1 MNSSV
6 RRVAVVFSMLSSLA
20 FSASTS
26 LVAQTAKRAVRVGD
40 MYRLRNVGAPE
51 ISPDGQWVAYTV
63 TSLDSAKDKSN
74 TDVWM
79 ASWDGTQVI
88 QLTSSPDA
96 ETSPRWSP
104 DGKYLSF
111 LSSREGGKGSQLWLL
126 DRRGGEAQRVTRAE
140 RRHRRVRVGAGQQA
154 YRAHHAR
161 VARHGR
167 FRRVQ
172 AEADRHRPIPLQGRR
187 QRLPRLDARSPL
199 PVRRRR
205 QESDADHAG
214 HVRRIASGLVA
225 RWKIARLRQ
234 HASAGSRPRPDEQL
248 RRLRRRSAG
257 RRRRRGVSPR
267 SKDPTTG
274 PSRGVRTAVR
284 SRICKAASPNS
295 TRTVKSDSPS

>member
-6 RRVAVVFSMLSSLA
+6 RRLAVLSAILPLFA
-20 FSASTS
+20 FADSPS

-96 ETSPRWSP
+96 ETTPRWSP
-104 DGKYLSF
+104 DGQVPVVPLVA
-111 LSSREGGKGSQLWLL
+111 
-126 DRRGGEAQRVTRAE
+126 RRRQRVAALAARPPRRRSAARERAE

-154 YRAHHAR
+154 HRAHHAR

-167 FRRVQ
+167 FGQ
-172 AEADRHRPIPLQGRR
+172 
-187 QRLPRLDARSPL
+187 
-199 PVRRRR
+199 
-205 QESDADHAG
+205 
-214 HVRRIASGLVA
+214 
-225 RWKIARLRQ
+225 
-234 HASAGSRPRPDEQL
+234 
-248 RRLRRRSAG
+248 RRS
-257 RRRRRGVSPR
+257 
-267 SKDPTTG
+267 
-274 PSRGVRTAVR
+274 R
-284 SRICKAASPNS
+284 SRSSSTDTTSRTTTTATS
-295 TRTVKSDSPS
+295 TRRARTSTCSTSPTRKRR